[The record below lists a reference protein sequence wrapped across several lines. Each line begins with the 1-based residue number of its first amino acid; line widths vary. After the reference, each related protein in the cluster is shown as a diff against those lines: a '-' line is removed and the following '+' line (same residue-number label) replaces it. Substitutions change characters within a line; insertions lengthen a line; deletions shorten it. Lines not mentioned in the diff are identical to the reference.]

1 MISSDTD
8 VYIAEVYNL
17 VKWILSKLSK
27 LMINIDSDSVF
38 TYIIVIVRKLFDTL
52 RLNLPCLNQR
62 LSLFVLSYPI
72 LSHPILSYPIPSYPI
87 LSHPKLS
94 AQDLES
100 RSSALLPS
108 CEKYI
113 SNGSR
118 PCSVIALKR

>member
-17 VKWILSKLSK
+17 VKWILSKFSK
-27 LMINIDSDSVF
+27 LMINIDSDNVF
-38 TYIIVIVRKLFDTL
+38 TFIIVIVRKFFYTL
-52 RLNLPCLNQR
+52 SLNLPCLNQR
-62 LSLFVLSYPI
+62 LSLFILSYPI
-72 LSHPILSYPIPSYPI
+72 LSYPILSYPI

-94 AQDLES
+94 TQDLES

-118 PCSVIALKR
+118 PCSMIALKR